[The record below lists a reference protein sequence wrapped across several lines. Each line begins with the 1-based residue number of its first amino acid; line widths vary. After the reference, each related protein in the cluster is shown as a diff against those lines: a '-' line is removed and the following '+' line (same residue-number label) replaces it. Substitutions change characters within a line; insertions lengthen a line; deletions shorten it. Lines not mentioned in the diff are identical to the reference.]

1 MAMRKIIVSIFLT
14 SMMFTSLF
22 SQEKATPKKFLGE
35 IQAGAILVHN
45 NMMSGILPEASAS
58 FGVNFNSRFS
68 AGLGVST
75 VSFVTATPYIFGK
88 VNFVKNEQK
97 KIIPF
102 LSVNAGYWINFESV
116 NSEHNGI
123 SIQPKLGLSFYGKQ
137 RKSSFIVYLGG
148 SYYYDKFLP
157 SVGIGLGF

>member
-1 MAMRKIIVSIFLT
+1 
-14 SMMFTSLF
+14 MMFTTLF
-22 SQEKATPKKFLGE
+22 SQEQATTKRIFSE
-35 IQAGAILVHN
+35 IQVGAILLHN
-45 NMMSGILPEASAS
+45 DMMSGILPEASAS
-58 FGVNFNSRFS
+58 FGVNLNSRFS

-75 VSFVTATPYIFGK
+75 ISFVTATPYLFGK

-102 LSVNAGYWINFESV
+102 LSINAGYWINFESI
-116 NSEHNGI
+116 NTKHNVI
-123 SIQPKLGLSFYGKQ
+123 SIQPKFGLSFYGKQ

-148 SYYYDKFLP
+148 NYYYNKFLP

>member
-1 MAMRKIIVSIFLT
+1 MKKIIVSIFLT
-14 SMMFTSLF
+14 SMMFTTLF
-22 SQEKATPKKFLGE
+22 SQEQKTPKRIFSE

-45 NMMSGILPEASAS
+45 DMMSGILPEASVN

-75 VSFVTATPYIFGK
+75 ISFATATPYLFGK
-88 VNFVKNEQK
+88 VNFVKDEQK

-102 LSVNAGYWINFESV
+102 LSVNAGYWINFESI
-116 NSEHNGI
+116 NTKHNGI

-148 SYYYDKFLP
+148 NYYYNKFLP

>member
-1 MAMRKIIVSIFLT
+1 MKKIIISIFLT
-14 SMMFTSLF
+14 SMMFTTLF
-22 SQEKATPKKFLGE
+22 SQEQAPPKKFFGE
-35 IQAGAILVHN
+35 FQAGAILVHN
-45 NMMSGILPEASAS
+45 DMMSGILPEASAS

-75 VSFVTATPYIFGK
+75 ISFVTATPYLFGK

-102 LSVNAGYWINFESV
+102 LSINAGYWINFESA
-116 NSEHNGI
+116 NTSHNGI
-123 SIQPKLGLSFYGKQ
+123 SIEPKLGLSFYGKQ
-137 RKSSFIVYLGG
+137 RKSSFIVSIGG
-148 SYYYDKFLP
+148 NYYYNKFLP

>member
-1 MAMRKIIVSIFLT
+1 MKKIIASIFLT
-14 SMMFTSLF
+14 SMMFTTLF
-22 SQEKATPKKFLGE
+22 SQEQATPKKFFGE
-35 IQAGAILVHN
+35 IQAGAILVYN
-45 NMMSGILPEASAS
+45 ESMSGDLPEASVS

-75 VSFVTATPYIFGK
+75 ISFVTATPYLFGK

-102 LSVNAGYWINFESV
+102 LSINAGYWINFESI
-116 NSEHNGI
+116 NTEYNGI

-148 SYYYDKFLP
+148 NYYYNKFLP